1 MKLFEVSYIDEDNDE
16 IRNYLVRESEENVKQ
31 DVIKEF
37 KKNHITDFHCL
48 YIGEISMVD
57 GYKIKL
63 EKIKTSK
70 DEMEE
75 K

>member
-1 MKLFEVSYIDEDNDE
+1 MKLFEASYIDEDNDE
-16 IRNYLVRESEENVKQ
+16 IINYLVRESKEDVEH

-37 KKNHITDFHCL
+37 KKNHIIDCRCL
-48 YIGEISMVD
+48 YIGEISMID

-63 EKIKTSK
+63 EKIQTSEDK
-70 DEMEE
+70 MED